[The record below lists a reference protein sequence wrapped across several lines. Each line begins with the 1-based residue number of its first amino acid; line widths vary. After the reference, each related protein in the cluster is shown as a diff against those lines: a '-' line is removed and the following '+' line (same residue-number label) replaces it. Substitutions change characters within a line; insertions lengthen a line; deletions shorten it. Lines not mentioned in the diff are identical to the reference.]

1 MSKTISRE
9 IHLKSR
15 PEGLPKPENFELAT
29 VELPQP
35 GPDEV
40 LVRNRWM
47 SVDPYMRGRMMD
59 RKSYVP
65 PFQIGKPLEGHAV
78 GKVVASN
85 NPDFAVGDLVLSMN
99 GWREAFIS
107 NGQDL
112 QKLDTHGLPE
122 EAFLG
127 VAGMPGLTAY
137 AGLLR
142 IGEPKEGETVFV
154 SGAAG
159 AVGSLVCQIAKIKGC
174 RVVGSAGGEAKCEWL
189 KSIGVDATINYK
201 AHPDQRSLMAA
212 LKAAAP
218 EGVDVYF
225 ENVGGDHLVAAL
237 DAMNNFGRIP
247 VCGMISGY
255 NDTAPRPGPWNL
267 FNIIG
272 KRLRVQGFIVSDHL
286 DLLPDFMRDL
296 SRWVS
301 EGKVKWQETV
311 EEGIENAPAA
321 FLKLFSGGNT
331 GKMLV
336 KLDKEA

>member
-1 MSKTISRE
+1 MTTTSRE
-9 IHLKSR
+9 IHLASR
-15 PEGLPKPENFELAT
+15 PDGMPKPENFDLVS
-29 VELPQP
+29 VELPDPQD
-35 GPDEV
+35 GEL
-40 LVRNRWM
+40 LVKNMWM
-47 SVDPYMRGRMMD
+47 SVDPYMRGRMID

-65 PFQIGKPLEGHAV
+65 PFQIGKVLEGHAV
-78 GKVVASN
+78 GKVAQSN
-85 NPDFAVGDLVLSMN
+85 NPDFAKGDLVLSMN

-107 NGQDL
+107 DGKGL
-112 QKLDTHGLPE
+112 QKLETFGLPE
-122 EAFLG
+122 QAFLG

-142 IGEPKEGETVFV
+142 IGQPKEGETVFV

-174 RVVGSAGGEAKCEWL
+174 RVVGSVGSKEKGEWL
-189 KSIGVDATINYK
+189 KSLGVDEVILYK
-201 AHPDQRSLMAA
+201 DHPDQRSLMAA

-237 DAMNNFGRIP
+237 DAMNNFGRIV

-255 NDTAPRPGPWNL
+255 NDSEPRPGPWNL

-272 KRLRVQGFIVSDHL
+272 KRLRVEGLIVSDHQDML
-286 DLLPDFMRDL
+286 GDFVRDL
-296 SRWVS
+296 ATWVP
-301 EGKVKWQETV
+301 EGKVQWQETI
-311 EEGIENAPAA
+311 ETGIENAPTA
-321 FLKLFSGGNT
+321 FMNLFCGGNT

-336 KLDKEA
+336 KLSD